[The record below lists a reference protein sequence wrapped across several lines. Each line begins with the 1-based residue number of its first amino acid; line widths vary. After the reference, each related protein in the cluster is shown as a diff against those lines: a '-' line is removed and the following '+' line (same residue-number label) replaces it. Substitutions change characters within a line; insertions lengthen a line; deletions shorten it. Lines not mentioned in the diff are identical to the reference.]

1 MNGRVLD
8 VIQLD
13 DSSQTNLVYQ
23 FDKNYFSRERQRM
36 KECRN
41 LGLAYDPDYKLSTP
55 VQSPEW
61 KSGSSDRDEVF
72 SVVKNGEE
80 SFIYTEDEGL
90 GNIMTQTEM
99 KAYVTGRR
107 DARFG
112 VTGKHWFYSGLAL
125 GAITGYAA
133 KGSMYSLAVPPI
145 FALSTQIPTV
155 KIRKHHMS
163 NPEYYQNNDYAL
175 GYGSQARSKHAL
187 EALKGSLLGS
197 LVGIA
202 LYSIVGED

>member
-8 VIQLD
+8 VINLD
-13 DSSQTNLVYQ
+13 DSSRTNLVYD
-23 FDKNYFSRERQRM
+23 FDKNYFKRERQRM
-36 KECRN
+36 KECRKME
-41 LGLAYDPDYKLSTP
+41 LAYDPDYKLGLP
-55 VQSPEW
+55 PRDPEW
-61 KSGSSDRDEVF
+61 KSGSSDREEVF
-72 SVVKNGEE
+72 SIVKNGEE
-80 SFIYTEDEGL
+80 HFIYTQDEGL
-90 GNIMTQTEM
+90 GNVMTQPEM

-112 VTGKHWFYSGLAL
+112 VTGRQWFYSGLAL

-145 FALSTQIPTV
+145 FALSSQIPTV

-163 NPEYYQNNDYAL
+163 DPAYYQNNDYAL